1 MSARIIT
8 IPTIDILLEVESL
21 PALDSLN
28 DRMRDMGYTPRGE
41 NGIAGRRYY
50 IKGNGKRTHHVH
62 AFIAGSEQ
70 ADIWRSEIICA
81 SIMLFSAIQGN
92 QIPDGRR
99 LPAKSSGLWPV
110 EKRIDSTARAV
121 GAGLVGYRRNPMNHG
136 LDGIIHIPAY
146 RCA

>member
-1 MSARIIT
+1 MTRLGEICSIVAATFYQISRSAIKKYRQVYVIGKHARSSLLEWKMSARIIT

-70 ADIWRSEIICA
+70 AI
-81 SIMLFSAIQGN
+81 
-92 QIPDGRR
+92 
-99 LPAKSSGLWPV
+99 
-110 EKRIDSTARAV
+110 
-121 GAGLVGYRRNPMNHG
+121 
-136 LDGIIHIPAY
+136 
-146 RCA
+146 

>member
-8 IPTIDILLEVESL
+8 MPTIDILLEVESL

-41 NGIAGRRYY
+41 NGNAGRRYD

-70 ADIWRSEIICA
+70 AIGHLAFRDYLRKYHGVA
-81 SIMLFSAIQGN
+81 QQYAAIKYQAAEDCRQN
-92 QIPDGRR
+92 PAAYGR
-99 LPAKSSGLWPV
+99 LK
-110 EKRIDSTARAV
+110 
-121 GAGLVGYRRNPMNHG
+121 N
-136 LDGIIHIPAY
+136 
-146 RCA
+146 

>member
-41 NGIAGRRYY
+41 NGIAGRRYD
-50 IKGNGKRTHHVH
+50 IKGNGKRTHHVY

-70 ADIWRSEIICA
+70 AI
-81 SIMLFSAIQGN
+81 
-92 QIPDGRR
+92 
-99 LPAKSSGLWPV
+99 
-110 EKRIDSTARAV
+110 
-121 GAGLVGYRRNPMNHG
+121 
-136 LDGIIHIPAY
+136 
-146 RCA
+146 

>member
-28 DRMRDMGYTPRGE
+28 DRMRDMGYTPRSE
-41 NGIAGRRYY
+41 NGIAGRRYD

-70 ADIWRSEIICA
+70 AIGYLAFRDYLRKHYDVLSNTGQSNTKQQKA
-81 SIMLFSAIQGN
+81 AGKIQ
-92 QIPDGRR
+92 R
-99 LPAKSSGLWPV
+99 LM
-110 EKRIDSTARAV
+110 
-121 GAGLVGYRRNPMNHG
+121 AG
-136 LDGIIHIPAY
+136 
-146 RCA
+146 

>member
-8 IPTIDILLEVESL
+8 LPTIDILLEVESL

-41 NGIAGRRYY
+41 NGIAGRRYD

-70 ADIWRSEIICA
+70 AIGHLAFRDYLR
-81 SIMLFSAIQGN
+81 
-92 QIPDGRR
+92 
-99 LPAKSSGLWPV
+99 KH
-110 EKRIDSTARAV
+110 
-121 GAGLVGYRRNPMNHG
+121 HG
-136 LDGIIHIPAY
+136 VAQQ
-146 RCA
+146 